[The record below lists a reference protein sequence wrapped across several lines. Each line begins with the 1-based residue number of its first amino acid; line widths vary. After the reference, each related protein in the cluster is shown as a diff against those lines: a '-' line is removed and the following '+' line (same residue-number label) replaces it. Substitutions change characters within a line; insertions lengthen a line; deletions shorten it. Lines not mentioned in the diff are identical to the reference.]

1 MKYIYVSDRT
11 KDTFVKDIKEKNN
24 IHFPYKTIK
33 KNKNSWGIFLINSG
47 KIIGYT
53 HVAYTEESK
62 INILHILWVFL
73 EEEFRGKKIC
83 YELLKRTIIKHEK
96 NKGKPNLIKIVIAQ
110 GMGMLKC
117 SLRVFKELNYKIKIY
132 KNEYNQI
139 MNNKDF
145 DIEEDINKLKS
156 ISYEKAIEIEEKNKE
171 YDIWYS
177 LFFYKK
183 YFKYVK

>member
-33 KNKNSWGIFLINSG
+33 KNKNSRGIFLINMG